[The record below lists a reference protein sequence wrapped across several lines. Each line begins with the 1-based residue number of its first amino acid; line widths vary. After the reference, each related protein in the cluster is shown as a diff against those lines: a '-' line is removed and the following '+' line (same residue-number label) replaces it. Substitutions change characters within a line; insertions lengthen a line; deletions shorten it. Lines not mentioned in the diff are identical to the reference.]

1 MRRSRFPAFSCQGEC
16 KMRIFK
22 NGLPHV
28 VSPPSAAGAGQP
40 ALTARETECLRWTAE
55 GKTAWE
61 VGRILQIS
69 ERTANWHLQ
78 AASHKLGCANKI
90 QAVVKAIRIGLL
102 G

>member
-1 MRRSRFPAFSCQGEC
+1 MQ
-16 KMRIFK
+16 IFK
-22 NGLPHV
+22 NGLPHA
-28 VSPPSAAGAGQP
+28 VSPPSTAGAGRP

>member
-1 MRRSRFPAFSCQGEC
+1 
-16 KMRIFK
+16 MRIFK
-22 NGLPHV
+22 IEDQIEDQIDAHLAAALASGDDAGSARSLPL
-28 VSPPSAAGAGQP
+28 
-40 ALTARETECLRWTAE
+40 LTTRETECLRWTAE

-78 AASHKLGCANKI
+78 AASRKLGCTNKI

-102 G
+102 H